1 MPLVQSL
8 LATGLE
14 AMTATDQESV
24 AAMRFATAFDDYF
37 QGASVLGIPC
47 IPGTTAP
54 AKAAMMADLVGISDP
69 DMAAAKIQAAIQT
82 YWNTVAPLA
91 TAVWAGTVGPIIPPA
106 IAPPGL
112 GGIESAVQAAFDA
125 NTAGGLSLAASAATV
140 AAAIHLT
147 QLGGMVN
154 LGPPPPG
161 GTPNVPI
168 L

>member
-8 LATGLE
+8 LASGLE
-14 AMTATDQESV
+14 AMTPTDQESV
-24 AAMRFATAFDDYF
+24 AALRFATAFDDYF
-37 QGASVLGIPC
+37 QGASVLGIPVT
-47 IPGTTAP
+47 PGTTAP
-54 AKAAMMADLVGISDP
+54 AKAAMLPELIGMSDP
-69 DMAAAKIQAAIQT
+69 NKAAGKMQSAIQQ
-82 YWNTVAPLA
+82 YWQVLGPLA
-91 TAVWAGTVGPIIPPA
+91 SAVWITVGPVIPPA

-112 GGIESAVQAAFDA
+112 SGIESAVQAAFDA

-161 GTPNVPI
+161 GIPNVPI